1 MNIGLYFGS
10 FNPLHIGH
18 IAICRYLLDSSDLD
32 ELRLIVSPL
41 NPLKGGEYAFT
52 AKARLDYVTAAVKR
66 AGLENRLVVSDF
78 EFSLPKPLYTINTL
92 RKIKEAEPENNFIL
106 IIGADNLAIIE
117 KWHKW
122 EELLVENSIWVY
134 PRSGYDAEALCQ
146 RYGCKALSAP
156 LIDIS
161 STQIREAES
170 SGTDMSSYRL

>member
-32 ELRLIVSPL
+32 ELRLVVSPL
-41 NPLKGGEYAFT
+41 NPLKGGEYALT

-92 RKIKEAEPENNFIL
+92 RIYCVERFWQREFKI
-106 IIGADNLAIIE
+106 
-117 KWHKW
+117 
-122 EELLVENSIWVY
+122 
-134 PRSGYDAEALCQ
+134 
-146 RYGCKALSAP
+146 
-156 LIDIS
+156 
-161 STQIREAES
+161 
-170 SGTDMSSYRL
+170 